1 MKVSNTKSS
10 IYLLFTSCLLTVVV
24 VEGFFQN
31 AAKAATPFKKSSL
44 TQDAIDIYGTKYP
57 FNQAPK
63 EKSVLSKY
71 AGFGVPKVDID
82 GTKYDKFGKEG
93 SSKRLTDITEKQA
106 SDSFNELARLYG
118 EERAI
123 QMVKISPICLA
134 FDKAQFAGSFT
145 EWSSIFGEE
154 ETQEMYVA

>member
-1 MKVSNTKSS
+1 MKHSATRTS
-10 IYLLFTSCLLTVVV
+10 IFLLVTSFTLAVV
-24 VEGFFQN
+24 VEGFFQT

-44 TQDAIDIYGTKYP
+44 TQEAIDIFGDKYP
-57 FNQAPK
+57 FNQAPT
-63 EKSVLSKY
+63 EKSVLSKF

-82 GTKYDKFGKEG
+82 GTRYDKFGKEG

-106 SDSFNELARLYG
+106 ADSFNELARLYG

-134 FDKAQFAGSFT
+134 FDRAQFAGSFT
-145 EWSSIFGEE
+145 EWSTIFGEE
-154 ETQEMYVA
+154 ETQEMYVV